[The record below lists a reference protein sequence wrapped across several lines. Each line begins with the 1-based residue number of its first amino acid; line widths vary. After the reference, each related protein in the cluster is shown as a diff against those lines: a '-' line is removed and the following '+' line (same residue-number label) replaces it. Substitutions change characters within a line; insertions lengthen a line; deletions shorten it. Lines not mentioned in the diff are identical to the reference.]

1 MRPGRY
7 AGLLR
12 PGALRG
18 AWWAARSVRRVRGQL
33 AHRRHDEIVVP
44 VPPPAARGT
53 ARGVHVVLRRLRP
66 SCLER
71 SLVLQR
77 WLEAQGDHRAV
88 VIGVEAHDGR
98 VRAHA
103 WLEGE
108 PAPGFQE
115 LTRVR

>member
-1 MRPGRY
+1 MRARRY

-12 PGALRG
+12 PGVLRG
-18 AWWAARSVRRVRGQL
+18 AWWAARSVRGVRRQL
-33 AHRRHDEIVVP
+33 AYRRHDEIAVP
-44 VPPPAARGT
+44 APPRAVAG
-53 ARGVHVVLRRLRP
+53 AGRGVEAVLRRLRP

-77 WLEAQGDHRAV
+77 WLAAQGDRRAV
-88 VIGVEAHDGR
+88 VIGVDASGDQ

-108 PAPGFQE
+108 PAPGFRE
-115 LTRVR
+115 LTRVP